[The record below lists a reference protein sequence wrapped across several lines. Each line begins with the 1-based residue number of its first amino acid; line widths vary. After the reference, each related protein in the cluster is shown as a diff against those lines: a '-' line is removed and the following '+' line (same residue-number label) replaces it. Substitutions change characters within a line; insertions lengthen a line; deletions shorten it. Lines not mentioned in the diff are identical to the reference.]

1 MKITAP
7 TLSELAAMKSCYLW
21 TCAALAACATNPV
34 MAEKADRNK
43 PMQIQADRLEV
54 DDIKKISVYSGNVIL
69 TKGTILLRADKL
81 TVSEDAQGFQM
92 GLANG
97 KPGQLASFRQ
107 KREGVDQYVEGYGER
122 VDYNGKNETVRF
134 SQKAQLRRLEKEK
147 VTDQADGAVI
157 IWDSRTEFF
166 TVESGITGQTVQNPN
181 GRVKVTI
188 QPKNQDDA
196 APVAPKK

>member
-1 MKITAP
+1 MNVIKPRAFYLALHWSGLALLTAI
-7 TLSELAAMKSCYLW
+7 
-21 TCAALAACATNPV
+21 ALPAL
-34 MAEKADRNK
+34 AEKADRNK

-69 TKGTILLRADKL
+69 TKGTILIRADKL
-81 TVSEDAQGFQM
+81 TVTEDAQGFQM

-97 KPGQLASFRQ
+97 KPASFRQ
-107 KREGVDQYVEGYGER
+107 KREGVDQFVEGYGER
-122 VDYNGKNETVRF
+122 VDYDGKNETVKF

-147 VTDQADGAVI
+147 VTDEADGAVI

-188 QPKNQDDA
+188 QPKNQDVT
-196 APVAPKK
+196 APAAPKK

>member
-1 MKITAP
+1 MNVIKFP
-7 TLSELAAMKSCYLW
+7 TYRSFLSWACCALLAAIVMP
-21 TCAALAACATNPV
+21 AA
-34 MAEKADRNK
+34 AEKADRNK

-69 TKGTILLRADKL
+69 TKGTILIRADKL
-81 TVSEDAQGFQM
+81 TVTEDAQGFQM

-97 KPGQLASFRQ
+97 KPASFRQ
-107 KREGVDQYVEGYGER
+107 KRDGVDQFVEGYGER
-122 VDYNGKNETVRF
+122 VDYDGKNETVKF

-147 VTDQADGAVI
+147 VTDEADGAVI

-188 QPKNQDDA
+188 QPKIQDA
-196 APVAPKK
+196 LVPAAPKK

>member
-1 MKITAP
+1 MNVAKLRKYR
-7 TLSELAAMKSCYLW
+7 LSLIWACGLIAAIVQP
-21 TCAALAACATNPV
+21 AF
-34 MAEKADRNK
+34 AEKADRNK

-54 DDIKKISVYSGNVIL
+54 DDIKKVSVYSGNVIL
-69 TKGTILLRADKL
+69 TKGTILIRADKL
-81 TVSEDAQGFQM
+81 TVTEDTQGFQM
-92 GLANG
+92 GVANG
-97 KPGQLASFRQ
+97 KPASFRQ
-107 KREGVDQYVEGYGER
+107 KREGLDQFVEGYGER
-122 VDYNGKNETVRF
+122 VDYDGKNETVKF

-166 TVESGITGQTVQNPN
+166 TVESGITGQTMQNPN